1 MGDTNYNLQRFLD
14 AQEDMY
20 LVALKEIRKGG
31 KQSHW
36 IWYIFPQE
44 KGLGYSYNSQ
54 FYGLDGEEEARAY
67 LAHPVLGTRLREI
80 TRALLAHRG
89 QRTIRQL
96 MGLEVDVLK
105 LHSSMQLFDKVS
117 PDDVFAEVL
126 KAYFSTKKEEA
137 MKDIRITVMRKACYR
152 DLMALYENPLEHP
165 CDMEEG
171 QVFIAHGW
179 EKPEGLCESAWQS
192 MSPFVMALAH
202 GGSNFYDGWMKNERS
217 AMISCN
223 DGFRPVSFLI
233 EVID

>member
-1 MGDTNYNLQRFLD
+1 MKNMGYTNYNLQRFLD

-20 LVALKEIRKGG
+20 PVALKEIRKGG

-44 KGLGYSYNSQ
+44 KELGYSYNSQ

-89 QRTIRQL
+89 HRTVRQL
-96 MGLEVDVLK
+96 MGSEVDVLK

-126 KAYFSTKKEEA
+126 KAYFSK
-137 MKDIRITVMRKACYR
+137 
-152 DLMALYENPLEHP
+152 
-165 CDMEEG
+165 
-171 QVFIAHGW
+171 
-179 EKPEGLCESAWQS
+179 
-192 MSPFVMALAH
+192 
-202 GGSNFYDGWMKNERS
+202 
-217 AMISCN
+217 
-223 DGFRPVSFLI
+223 
-233 EVID
+233 

>member
-1 MGDTNYNLQRFLD
+1 MKNMGHTNFNLQRFLD

-20 LVALKEIRKGG
+20 PVALKEIRKGG

-67 LAHPVLGTRLREI
+67 LAHPVLGTRLWEI

-89 QRTIRQL
+89 HRTVRQL
-96 MGLEVDVLK
+96 MGSEVDVLK

-126 KAYFSTKKEEA
+126 KAYFSK
-137 MKDIRITVMRKACYR
+137 
-152 DLMALYENPLEHP
+152 
-165 CDMEEG
+165 
-171 QVFIAHGW
+171 
-179 EKPEGLCESAWQS
+179 
-192 MSPFVMALAH
+192 
-202 GGSNFYDGWMKNERS
+202 
-217 AMISCN
+217 
-223 DGFRPVSFLI
+223 
-233 EVID
+233 

>member
-89 QRTIRQL
+89 HRTVRQL
-96 MGLEVDVLK
+96 MGSEVDVLK
-105 LHSSMQLFDKVS
+105 LRSSMQLFDKVS

-126 KAYFSTKKEEA
+126 KAYFSTK
-137 MKDIRITVMRKACYR
+137 
-152 DLMALYENPLEHP
+152 
-165 CDMEEG
+165 
-171 QVFIAHGW
+171 
-179 EKPEGLCESAWQS
+179 
-192 MSPFVMALAH
+192 
-202 GGSNFYDGWMKNERS
+202 
-217 AMISCN
+217 
-223 DGFRPVSFLI
+223 
-233 EVID
+233 

>member
-1 MGDTNYNLQRFLD
+1 MGHTNFNLQRFLD

-20 LVALKEIRKGG
+20 PVALKEIRKGG

-44 KGLGYSYNSQ
+44 KGLGSSYNSQ

-89 QRTIRQL
+89 HCTVRQL
-96 MGLEVDVLK
+96 MGSEVDVLK

-126 KAYFSTKKEEA
+126 KAYFSK
-137 MKDIRITVMRKACYR
+137 
-152 DLMALYENPLEHP
+152 
-165 CDMEEG
+165 
-171 QVFIAHGW
+171 
-179 EKPEGLCESAWQS
+179 
-192 MSPFVMALAH
+192 
-202 GGSNFYDGWMKNERS
+202 
-217 AMISCN
+217 
-223 DGFRPVSFLI
+223 
-233 EVID
+233 

>member
-1 MGDTNYNLQRFLD
+1 MRNMGDTNYNLQRFLD

-20 LVALKEIRKGG
+20 PVALEEIRKGG

-89 QRTIRQL
+89 HRTIRQL
-96 MGLEVDVLK
+96 MGSEVDVLK

-126 KAYFSTKKEEA
+126 KAYFSK
-137 MKDIRITVMRKACYR
+137 
-152 DLMALYENPLEHP
+152 
-165 CDMEEG
+165 
-171 QVFIAHGW
+171 
-179 EKPEGLCESAWQS
+179 
-192 MSPFVMALAH
+192 
-202 GGSNFYDGWMKNERS
+202 
-217 AMISCN
+217 
-223 DGFRPVSFLI
+223 
-233 EVID
+233 

>member
-1 MGDTNYNLQRFLD
+1 MKNMGDTNCNLQRFLD

-20 LVALKEIRKGG
+20 PVALKEIRNGG

-80 TRALLAHRG
+80 TCALLAHRG
-89 QRTIRQL
+89 HRTVRQL
-96 MGLEVDVLK
+96 MGSEVDVLK

-126 KAYFSTKKEEA
+126 KAYF
-137 MKDIRITVMRKACYR
+137 
-152 DLMALYENPLEHP
+152 
-165 CDMEEG
+165 
-171 QVFIAHGW
+171 
-179 EKPEGLCESAWQS
+179 
-192 MSPFVMALAH
+192 
-202 GGSNFYDGWMKNERS
+202 
-217 AMISCN
+217 
-223 DGFRPVSFLI
+223 
-233 EVID
+233 

>member
-1 MGDTNYNLQRFLD
+1 MKNMGHTNFNLQRFLD

-20 LVALKEIRKGG
+20 PVALKEIRKGG
-31 KQSHW
+31 KRSHW

-89 QRTIRQL
+89 HRTVRQL
-96 MGLEVDVLK
+96 MGSEVDVLK

-126 KAYFSTKKEEA
+126 KAYFSK
-137 MKDIRITVMRKACYR
+137 
-152 DLMALYENPLEHP
+152 
-165 CDMEEG
+165 
-171 QVFIAHGW
+171 
-179 EKPEGLCESAWQS
+179 
-192 MSPFVMALAH
+192 
-202 GGSNFYDGWMKNERS
+202 
-217 AMISCN
+217 
-223 DGFRPVSFLI
+223 
-233 EVID
+233 

>member
-89 QRTIRQL
+89 HRTVRQL
-96 MGLEVDVLK
+96 MGSEVDVLK
-105 LHSSMQLFDKVS
+105 LRSSMQLFDKVS

-126 KAYFSTKKEEA
+126 KAYFSK
-137 MKDIRITVMRKACYR
+137 
-152 DLMALYENPLEHP
+152 
-165 CDMEEG
+165 
-171 QVFIAHGW
+171 
-179 EKPEGLCESAWQS
+179 
-192 MSPFVMALAH
+192 
-202 GGSNFYDGWMKNERS
+202 
-217 AMISCN
+217 
-223 DGFRPVSFLI
+223 
-233 EVID
+233 